1 MAAVI
6 SNYEK
11 LTLDQKALVPYKT
24 NLAALVIIK
33 GTSENISPEEVTAAE
48 PPKN

>member
-6 SNYEK
+6 SNYGK
-11 LTLDQKALVPYKT
+11 LTKDQKARVPDKT
-24 NLAALVIIK
+24 YQAALVIIN